1 MVFHITREA
10 KKYYEKLDKSTTGKL
25 KTEFDFYYLCLL
37 AGFSRGKV
45 SQNNGVEF
53 YDKFP
58 NEFYHQRQQVIGL
71 LISTEI
77 ERRGVNVNDNVQV
90 EKIILYIVK
99 PDSVTL
105 LSNEGEKLLDQYA
118 QNGFELISDEIPV
131 ERISNLDTFLAQ
143 FYELIK

>member
-1 MVFHITREA
+1 M
-10 KKYYEKLDKSTTGKL
+10 
-25 KTEFDFYYLCLL
+25 
-37 AGFSRGKV
+37 
-45 SQNNGVEF
+45 
-53 YDKFP
+53 
-58 NEFYHQRQQVIGL
+58 
-71 LISTEI
+71 
-77 ERRGVNVNDNVQV
+77 
-90 EKIILYIVK
+90 KIILYIVK